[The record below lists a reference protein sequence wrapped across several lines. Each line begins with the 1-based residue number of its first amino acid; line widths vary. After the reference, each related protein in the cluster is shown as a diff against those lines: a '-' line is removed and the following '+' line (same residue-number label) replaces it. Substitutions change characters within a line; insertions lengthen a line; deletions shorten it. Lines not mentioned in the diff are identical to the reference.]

1 MCQDLQAP
9 WPAQKNR
16 ALVPAGLDGNEFSML
31 FRAGVPWWPD
41 RAFEL
46 EHIVPEQEARFETDV
61 WEERIK
67 SYLAGKS
74 KTTILLVATHALDF
88 EGARPLVVPG
98 EPQPARGT
106 PINRLGTSDQRRI
119 VAIMVRLGWG
129 HRREAGTGT
138 RYWAPRER
146 LL

>member
-1 MCQDLQAP
+1 MPRPQAARSLRCCGGARSLAACSTVRPLPHARKILRRQFTFVNYMCQDLQAP

-74 KTTILLVATHALDF
+74 KTTIL
-88 EGARPLVVPG
+88 
-98 EPQPARGT
+98 
-106 PINRLGTSDQRRI
+106 
-119 VAIMVRLGWG
+119 
-129 HRREAGTGT
+129 
-138 RYWAPRER
+138 
-146 LL
+146 